1 MFIESSAMASTTSSG
16 EPFCLSMFV
25 VLVLHGY
32 AVPVCK
38 AVPILL
44 RRSYSSN
51 ALNLCFPSGAQP
63 PHYVLPPVALAPVS

>member
-1 MFIESSAMASTTSSG
+1 MVIESSAMASTTSSG
-16 EPFCLSMFV
+16 ELCCRFLFD
-25 VLVLHGY
+25 VLDLNVY

-51 ALNLCFPSGAQP
+51 ALNLFFTSGVRP
-63 PHYVLPPVALAPVS
+63 PYFVLPPLALARVS

>member
-1 MFIESSAMASTTSSG
+1 MFIESSAMASTTRLC
-16 EPFCLSMFV
+16 CLSMFV

-44 RRSYSSN
+44 LRSYSSN